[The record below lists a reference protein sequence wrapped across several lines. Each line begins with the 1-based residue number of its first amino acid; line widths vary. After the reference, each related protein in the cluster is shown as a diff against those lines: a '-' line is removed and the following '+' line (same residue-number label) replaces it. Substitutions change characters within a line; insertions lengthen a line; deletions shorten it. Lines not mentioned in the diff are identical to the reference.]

1 MNIINRLI
9 KLANKIDQKD
19 PKLAD
24 KLEKTA
30 SNWSEDPRSQWL
42 PEGVSWDMP
51 YLDRYLYQPK
61 YQTNNIPSELV
72 QHFKGYQEPWG
83 GGNQTAQTDL
93 THAQSDIAKIDE
105 ALKNPN
111 LTVQQ
116 KQSLHAYKLMFM
128 SQGQAARQTLGQYD
142 PRNTA
147 NNISQFYSAYI
158 RPSEAGYNNGTTP
171 WDTSGQPPR
180 PQGVDP
186 QAKWNPQTRQWSSIG
201 VMGPLSGAIYDQN
214 GKLIAQSSLNSI
226 NMIKTANTIDKE
238 NPKLADRLE
247 KTAYTEHQELYRP
260 ARGDNPALYRSVRNY
275 DDPFDYIEGEGLTS
289 QLMKSRGPGPTS
301 YPASHD
307 EHEAFCTH
315 TPEGRAKIDK
325 NRQSPEWQ
333 AKMTRYRQTPE
344 GQEMMRE
351 MQQITR
357 DNEQSQQNFW
367 NRLGISTESQKQ
379 QYLATHPDIAKFN
392 QQYQWRNKD
401 YTKFTGQAFQGT
413 WGPQEMQQHIQDK
426 QQQIAQLSQ
435 NPQNA
440 AQVQQLQK
448 EIEWLQNP
456 ANLTAQSSKDSINM
470 IKTAKFAGDG
480 ITLGDMDRRLPYA
493 QFSPADRP
501 IASLAE
507 GPWDHRPPNPSVD
520 STTISDALSRRMPPY
535 SGIPWE
541 QPSEGS
547 SFDNNRLRQLRQLQ
561 QSSNM
566 NWNAEEQ
573 RQLNFPNNPYGL
585 NPYTNKSQW
594 YQKQLEL
601 AVQRGD
607 LTLEQAQKYWNV
619 IKDYLQVS
627 QVSPPNSSQSSTPH
641 WSSAAPVS
649 IFNPPTRK
657 DISSDLQIESFIPI
671 WKQQIESGVQN
682 GYITPEAAQ
691 KYLQDLNNERLI
703 GQSGVSNSINMI
715 KTANA
720 IDKENPKLADKLTKA
735 AANMLNMYVPQ
746 NVLEQGWGAAG
757 GGSVG
762 GSLGGFHAQ
771 LELNTMGLDPASK
784 NVAISLMG
792 ELVNQLPP
800 YKQWVAAHQNLGAD
814 PQAVYQALGVMQQL
828 YQMGIQDPSNMG
840 KAMVASGPLDLQ
852 FASKQPSANHRSW
865 GISSSDIMNHEI
877 AHAQGKTSTPE
888 AYMQMA
894 VPDNKGIGGNVNPVA
909 GYYKTLMENFM
920 ADQGKQEYGP
930 NLDVWSR
937 VVKEKAPQF

>member
-214 GKLIAQSSLNSI
+214 GKLIAQSSL
-226 NMIKTANTIDKE
+226 
-238 NPKLADRLE
+238 
-247 KTAYTEHQELYRP
+247 
-260 ARGDNPALYRSVRNY
+260 
-275 DDPFDYIEGEGLTS
+275 
-289 QLMKSRGPGPTS
+289 
-301 YPASHD
+301 
-307 EHEAFCTH
+307 
-315 TPEGRAKIDK
+315 
-325 NRQSPEWQ
+325 
-333 AKMTRYRQTPE
+333 
-344 GQEMMRE
+344 
-351 MQQITR
+351 
-357 DNEQSQQNFW
+357 
-367 NRLGISTESQKQ
+367 
-379 QYLATHPDIAKFN
+379 
-392 QQYQWRNKD
+392 
-401 YTKFTGQAFQGT
+401 
-413 WGPQEMQQHIQDK
+413 
-426 QQQIAQLSQ
+426 
-435 NPQNA
+435 
-440 AQVQQLQK
+440 
-448 EIEWLQNP
+448 
-456 ANLTAQSSKDSINM
+456 
-470 IKTAKFAGDG
+470 
-480 ITLGDMDRRLPYA
+480 
-493 QFSPADRP
+493 
-501 IASLAE
+501 
-507 GPWDHRPPNPSVD
+507 
-520 STTISDALSRRMPPY
+520 
-535 SGIPWE
+535 
-541 QPSEGS
+541 
-547 SFDNNRLRQLRQLQ
+547 
-561 QSSNM
+561 
-566 NWNAEEQ
+566 
-573 RQLNFPNNPYGL
+573 
-585 NPYTNKSQW
+585 
-594 YQKQLEL
+594 
-601 AVQRGD
+601 
-607 LTLEQAQKYWNV
+607 
-619 IKDYLQVS
+619 
-627 QVSPPNSSQSSTPH
+627 
-641 WSSAAPVS
+641 
-649 IFNPPTRK
+649 
-657 DISSDLQIESFIPI
+657 
-671 WKQQIESGVQN
+671 
-682 GYITPEAAQ
+682 
-691 KYLQDLNNERLI
+691 
-703 GQSGVSNSINMI
+703 NSINMI